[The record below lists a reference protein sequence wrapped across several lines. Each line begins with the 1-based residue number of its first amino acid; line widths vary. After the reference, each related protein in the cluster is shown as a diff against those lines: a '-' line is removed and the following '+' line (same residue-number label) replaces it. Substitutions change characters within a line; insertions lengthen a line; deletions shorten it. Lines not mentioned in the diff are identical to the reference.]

1 MLQAIFLFIHVRLS
15 LNELLLGLVIYL
27 HFKNHHYLAM
37 FRADEKSHFKGPH
50 QEQSIATGGTDKAN
64 ADSAMILIHGR
75 GASAESILMLA
86 DEFNAPDLH
95 YIAPQASGNQWYP
108 YSFLAPAERN
118 EPGLSSGLQVI
129 FDIIKDL
136 ENSGISR
143 EKIILLGFSQGA
155 CLASEFIARHPAR
168 YGGLA
173 ALSGGLIGD
182 KISAENYSG
191 SLKQTPAFLGCS
203 NIDPHIPKERVDE
216 TEKILSG
223 LGADVTKTIY
233 RGMGHTVNEDE
244 IKKVQLLIDSLT
256 ST

>member
-1 MLQAIFLFIHVRLS
+1 
-15 LNELLLGLVIYL
+15 
-27 HFKNHHYLAM
+27 M
-37 FRADEKSHFKGPH
+37 FRADENSHFKGPH
-50 QEQSIATGGTDKAN
+50 QNQPMATGGADKAR

-86 DEFNAPDLH
+86 DEFNTPELH
-95 YIAPQASGNQWYP
+95 YVAPQASGRQWYP
-108 YSFLAPAERN
+108 YSFLAPTERN
-118 EPGLSSGLQVI
+118 EPELSSGLQVI

-136 ENSGISR
+136 ENSGIPK

-155 CLASEFIARHPAR
+155 CLASEYVVRHSAK

-182 KISAENYSG
+182 NISAENYSG
-191 SLKQTPAFLGCS
+191 SLKQTPVFLGCS

-216 TEKILSG
+216 SEKILSG

-244 IKKVQLLIDSLT
+244 IDEVKNIIQNVKT
-256 ST
+256 S